1 MSETAEKDDPELWER
16 VKAEVIAGAK
26 GGKPGQWSARKAQ
39 FAVQEYKRLGGRYR
53 GGKDPHNHLIEWQD
67 EEWGTKSGAE
77 SLDSGE
83 RYLPKK
89 VREAMSDEEY
99 GRTTAAKR
107 RDLKAGQQFS
117 TQPAD
122 VAAKASRI
130 RHGEET
136 KADLLAQ
143 ARARNIPG
151 RSRMSKDELKRAL
164 A

>member
-1 MSETAEKDDPELWER
+1 MSETAEKDDPALWER
-16 VKAEVIAGAK
+16 VKAEIIAGAK

-39 FAVQEYKRLGGRYR
+39 FAVQEYKRLGGGYR

-117 TQPAD
+117 RNPPM
-122 VAAKASRI
+122 SRP
-130 RHGEET
+130 RRAGSAT
-136 KADLLAQ
+136 
-143 ARARNIPG
+143 ARRPRPISWP
-151 RSRMSKDELKRAL
+151 KRAL
-164 A
+164 ATSQAAPE